1 MLIHLVFSFQ
11 LTTIF
16 AVVEDTCS
24 TAAPG
29 EERQRWRH
37 QPVDY
42 TALPWTQCK
51 ATGCRQEKKTDQC
64 MFFY

>member
-1 MLIHLVFSFQ
+1 MLTYCFCQ

-16 AVVEDTCS
+16 AIVEDTGS
-24 TAAPG
+24 AAAPG
-29 EERQRWRH
+29 EERQCRRH

-51 ATGCRQEKKTDQC
+51 ATGCKEEEQTDER
-64 MFFY
+64 MFPY